1 MGYFV
6 AISHLY
12 AGLFRCQALK
22 ALQIIMTNDN
32 LGANVKLRCIRT
44 KENVFYLLLA
54 GNSIVD
60 K

>member
-6 AISHLY
+6 VISHLY
-12 AGLFRCQALK
+12 AGFFRCQALK

-32 LGANVKLRCIRT
+32 LGANVELRT

>member
-6 AISHLY
+6 AISHL
-12 AGLFRCQALK
+12 CQALK